1 MTSPHVKASMI
12 NYLVD
17 AGPLVALLNKDD
29 INNGWAKGA
38 FAVISEPVATT
49 EAVFAEAAHLL
60 KKYRPALIALVEAV
74 QAGQLILMPVLAE
87 NAAAIAEK
95 MRKYSQMDLADGTLV
110 ALSEQYPRAK
120 LITIDRT
127 DFTVYRR
134 RDGKPVPTIMPNA

>member
-1 MTSPHVKASMI
+1 MI

-60 KKYRPALIALVEAV
+60 KKYRLALIALVEAV
-74 QAGQLILMPVLAE
+74 QAGQLIL
-87 NAAAIAEK
+87 I
-95 MRKYSQMDLADGTLV
+95 
-110 ALSEQYPRAK
+110 
-120 LITIDRT
+120 RT
-127 DFTVYRR
+127 
-134 RDGKPVPTIMPNA
+134 A